1 MIGSHGQ
8 SHERLILKM
17 EGTQL
22 PILVLL
28 VVLALIVG
36 GVGLAV
42 KGLVWLLIIAGL
54 LLLAAI
60 VWGVVK
66 RATLFAKRN

>member
-1 MIGSHGQ
+1 M
-8 SHERLILKM
+8 
-17 EGTQL
+17 
-22 PILVLL
+22 LL

-54 LLLAAI
+54 LLLGAV
-60 VWGVVK
+60 VWGIVK
-66 RATLFAKRN
+66 RATLFAKRD

>member
-1 MIGSHGQ
+1 M
-8 SHERLILKM
+8 
-17 EGTQL
+17 

-28 VVLALIVG
+28 VILALIFG
-36 GVGLAV
+36 GVGLAI

-54 LLLAAI
+54 LLIAAV

-66 RATLFAKRN
+66 RATLFASRK